1 MLVNT
6 SAFAPDQANSRA
18 QADSER
24 QETALEMNSDLPE
37 SKAMALLKLN
47 RINRGGEILI
57 NADHILYAEV
67 ESKTT
72 TVHMTNNLLF
82 SVEETLDELVERIEA
97 LEGARFQK
105 SAERNG

>member
-1 MLVNT
+1 M
-6 SAFAPDQANSRA
+6 P
-18 QADSER
+18 
-24 QETALEMNSDLPE
+24 
-37 SKAMALLKLN
+37 LLKLN

-82 SVEETLDELVERIEA
+82 SVQETLDALVEQIEA
-97 LEGARFQK
+97 VECARLK
-105 SAERNG
+105 KPADRSG

>member
-1 MLVNT
+1 
-6 SAFAPDQANSRA
+6 
-18 QADSER
+18 
-24 QETALEMNSDLPE
+24 MNIALPE
-37 SKAMALLKLN
+37 SWGMALLKLN

-82 SVEETLDELVERIEA
+82 SVQETLEALADQVEA
-97 LEGARFQK
+97 LERAQLKTR
-105 SAERNG
+105 AEPGG